1 MLHYFESN
9 VSLRCGVKAAVIAEG
24 IYLARS
30 YGIRRRDFQ
39 GRRWVCFGM
48 KEMQLA
54 YPYLTLR
61 EIEGAIRKLIHDG
74 ILVKRRDLNEN
85 PFNRTNWYAVT
96 EYGEALLNGE
106 AE

>member
-39 GRRWVCFGM
+39 GRRGVCFGM
-48 KEMQLA
+48 K
-54 YPYLTLR
+54 

-85 PFNRTNWYAVT
+85 PFNRTNWYAFT